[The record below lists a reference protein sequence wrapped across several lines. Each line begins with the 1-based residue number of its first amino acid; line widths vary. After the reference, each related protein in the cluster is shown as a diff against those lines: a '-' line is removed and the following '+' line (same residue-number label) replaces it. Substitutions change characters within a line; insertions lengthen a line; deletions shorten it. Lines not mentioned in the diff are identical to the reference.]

1 MAFLIVIASGIVGFV
16 VGAGVGDGSTAALGF
31 FGGLALGFA
40 FARLQALSRRLDAL
54 QRAVDTGASSAA
66 RSTSAAMHE
75 TARVP
80 ADIGASTDDSPSPVG
95 HAPVVATP
103 PAIIDSAAR
112 RAGAAT
118 GATRPSPAASPSAP
132 AAMPGATFAS
142 AASAAELSSATEP
155 SPTTRA
161 AGAIRRWFTEGNVP
175 VKVGMLVLIAGFAA
189 LIKYATDQGWLRF
202 PIELRLIAIAI
213 VALAG
218 LALGWRERV
227 RRRAF
232 GLALQ
237 GGALGVLL
245 MTVFAAFRVYA
256 LVPATPAF
264 AAMIA
269 LVATAGALA
278 VAQDALA
285 LALFGTLAG
294 FAAPILISTSAGDH
308 VVLFSYYAILDL
320 GILAI
325 ALGKSWRA
333 LNLVG
338 FAFTWIIG
346 TAWGVLRYEPVLF
359 DTTEPFLIAFFAIY
373 LAIPILHARQR
384 TAASSGEGFVDGT
397 LVFGNPL
404 IAFLLQAALL
414 DGARRPLAISAL
426 ALAAVYAILAVA
438 LRRANFGALRA
449 SFAVLAV
456 GFATLAIPL
465 ALSART
471 TACTFALEGA
481 ALIWLGFRQHRQLPR
496 WSGLA
501 LQAIAAVAFFVA
513 LANGSATADT
523 MAIANGS
530 FMSAMLIVGAVFA
543 SSALYARSGANAPL
557 ALLLYLLGLA
567 GWIAAGF
574 REVYRFAPPTREA
587 YALLG
592 FAAATAVLAG
602 AAWRS
607 LHRPALAWT
616 VAAAFVATIVIA
628 IGFGIDDIRPF
639 ASWGLGAFALYAIAG
654 GGALALTRSA
664 SRGALGF
671 AHAGWIWTWT
681 IVASVALRQL
691 VRDADLAS
699 GWQDAATLLPL
710 IAAWTLAIV
719 RPAWIAPPLGDRF
732 AEWRAWLCASQGIV
746 ALTAFVGLLS
756 HPGDAAPVRYVPILN
771 PVEIAELAIVFC
783 AARWL
788 ADPAID
794 RDLARSRFA
803 IVAGAGFLFVT
814 VATLRAVHHLA
825 GAPWDARIVDSAVA
839 QTALTLVWSA
849 LGVVGWVWGSRR
861 GSRPLWLAGAAL
873 MAIVLAKLL
882 LVDRTHLGSAF
893 GIASFIAYGL
903 LCTFIGYVAPAPP
916 RTAAAK

>member
-16 VGAGVGDGSTAALGF
+16 VGAGVGDGSTAAFGF

-40 FARLQALSRRLDAL
+40 FARLRALSLRVDAL
-54 QRAVDTGASSAA
+54 QRAVVDAGASSAA
-66 RSTSAAMHE
+66 SSTSTTPRE
-75 TARVP
+75 TASAP
-80 ADIGASTDDSPSPVG
+80 IDTAESPGNSPSSAERARSFTP
-95 HAPVVATP
+95 P

-112 RAGAAT
+112 RAAAV
-118 GATRPSPAASPSAP
+118 AVEARPSPAGTSSAWAAAPSA
-132 AAMPGATFAS
+132 AAPEIAPGTAAPSSFA
-142 AASAAELSSATEP
+142 
-155 SPTTRA
+155 RA
-161 AGAIRRWFTEGNVP
+161 ADAIRRWFTEGNVP

-256 LVPATPAF
+256 LIPATPAF

-269 LVATAGALA
+269 LVASAGALA

-294 FAAPILISTSAGDH
+294 FAAPILISTGAGDH

-320 GILAI
+320 GIVAI
-325 ALGKSWRA
+325 ALRKSWRA

-384 TAASSGEGFVDGT
+384 TAASGSEGFVDGT

-426 ALAAVYAILAVA
+426 VLAAVYAVLAA
-438 LRRANFGALRA
+438 LLRRPIFSALRA
-449 SFAVLAV
+449 SFAVLAA
-456 GFATLAIPL
+456 GFATFAIPL

-481 ALIWLGFRQHRQLPR
+481 ALIWLGFRQQRRLPR

-501 LQAIAAVAFFVA
+501 LQALAVVAFFVA
-513 LANGSATADT
+513 LANGAASADT
-523 MAIANGS
+523 TPIANGS
-530 FMSAMLIVGAVFA
+530 FMSALLIVGAAFA
-543 SSALYARSGANAPL
+543 SAALYARNGANASL
-557 ALLLYLLGLA
+557 ALLLYLSGLA
-567 GWIAAGF
+567 GWTAAGF
-574 REVYRFAPPTREA
+574 REIYRFVPPTLEP

-592 FAAATAVLAG
+592 FAAVTAALAG
-602 AAWRS
+602 IAWRS
-607 LHRPALAWT
+607 MHRPALAWT
-616 VAAAFVATIVIA
+616 VAASFVATVVIA

-639 ASWGLGAFALYAIAG
+639 AGWGLGAFGLYAVAG
-654 GGALALTRSA
+654 GVALALTTDA
-664 SRGALGF
+664 SRGALRL
-671 AHAGWIWTWT
+671 AHSGWVWTWT
-681 IVASVALRQL
+681 IAASIALRQL
-691 VRDADLAS
+691 ARHADLGA

-710 IAAWTLAIV
+710 LVAWSLAIFH
-719 RPAWIAPPLGDRF
+719 PAGIAPPLGDRF
-732 AEWRAWLCASQGIV
+732 AEWRTWLCASQAVV
-746 ALTAFVGLLS
+746 ALTAFLDVLS
-756 HPGDAAPVRYVPILN
+756 HAGDASPVRYIPLLN
-771 PVEIAELAIVFC
+771 PVEIAELAILFC
-783 AARWL
+783 TSRWL

-794 RDLARSRFA
+794 KDLARSRFA

-873 MAIVLAKLL
+873 MAVVLAKLL